1 MGRLENEQLSTR
13 GQTKRRDS
21 FTPSEANAAT
31 PLHDL
36 KCSPNRPV
44 SRHGPGSSPD
54 APRSLVVPVPVPVP
68 DSPATGGGL
77 APSPLPASTSA
88 PAVTSFIPDHKGCP
102 TCALHQLQRRH
113 TSLWHAPG
121 GTQSII
127 QLVVQHA
134 RRPWEQPTLNDEIN
148 MRRVCSLVNQYA
160 NCNASRRITS
170 LELCED
176 CEERYLFEMD

>member
-102 TCALHQLQRRH
+102 TTPIATPAGALHHWSYAKTARKDI
-113 TSLWHAPG
+113 SLRW
-121 GTQSII
+121 TDSCI
-127 QLVVQHA
+127 LS
-134 RRPWEQPTLNDEIN
+134 PTPIG
-148 MRRVCSLVNQYA
+148 
-160 NCNASRRITS
+160 
-170 LELCED
+170 
-176 CEERYLFEMD
+176 LFQ